1 MKKVIW
7 IVVTV
12 FFVGWAFVEQT
23 KTTPNVW
30 VQIVGVILFF
40 YSMMRLM
47 QKVPSNT
54 VLKQQRERAFE
65 EQLEL
70 EKQQEEKE
78 HQDVEERR

>member
-54 VLKQQRERAFE
+54 ALKQQREMAFE
-65 EQLEL
+65 KQLEL

-78 HQDVEERR
+78 HKDVEERR